1 MNHCC
6 HVSDQSDNFR
16 KCYDKTK
23 FGDYCHKHRSTFLL
37 DENQLIIQTRFT
49 GKSKDYYV
57 KDIRRYCKEKILLDA
72 KGLSGKKNDIFQ
84 VVVDA
89 ITTMNYYETHVKSLI
104 VVQSLFRG
112 NRVRTLLR
120 ERQTCNNTEDFFT
133 FDPIPEIQE
142 LYFYSYQ
149 DLQGLRWGFDIRS
162 FHKLLSLNYPNPY
175 TTEVIP
181 ESVITAVRARLSLI
195 KKSAPYEDIVDIIVR
210 DRKATIKQMTV
221 DLFSKIEQSGYTCH
235 IEWFTDLSVRRLKIL
250 YKDLEDIWNYR
261 AQLTNHMK
269 KILCPPDGRIFTA
282 NMSQVMNYQVKEDL
296 QELIL
301 SEIQKFTG
309 CQVEANRK
317 LGYMYFI
324 IGFGRV
330 SNECYV
336 AHQDWLNFVE

>member
-6 HVSDQSDNFR
+6 YISDQSDNFR
-16 KCYDKTK
+16 KCYDKSK
-23 FGDYCHKHRSTFLL
+23 FGDYCHKHRSSFLL

-112 NRVRTLLR
+112 NRVRTRLL

-162 FHKLLSLNYPNPY
+162 FHKLLSLNFPNPY
-175 TTEVIP
+175 TTEIIP
-181 ESVITAVRARLSLI
+181 ESIVTDVRERLSRI
-195 KKSAPYEDIVDIIVR
+195 KESAPYEDIVDIIVR
-210 DRKATIKQMTV
+210 DRTATIKQRTV
-221 DLFSKIEQSGYTCH
+221 DLFSRIELSGYTCH
-235 IEWFTDLSVRRLKIL
+235 IEWFLTLSARRLKVL
-250 YKDLEDIWNYR
+250 YKELEDIWNYR

-269 KILCPPDGRIFTA
+269 TLLCPPDGRIFT
-282 NMSQVMNYQVKEDL
+282 SHISEVMDYQVKEDL

-301 SEIQKFTG
+301 SEIHKFTR
-309 CQVEANRK
+309 CDTEANRK

-330 SNECYV
+330 SGECYS
-336 AHQDWLNFVE
+336 AHYEWLNFVE